1 MLDTLYVAKELKE
14 NESSEALTLKLHLNN
29 NIYIPDNK
37 K

>member
-1 MLDTLYVAKELKE
+1 MLDTLYEAKELKE